1 MAEQYGKLSFKDI
14 ERRKKL
20 RVAKIMLEDPYK
32 ELSKRERTIG
42 NQILKQL
49 KKDGR
54 TLANYVKLEGKPPPS
69 PPAPK
74 RKPTRPGIAARSA
87 ARVDA
92 QRDIDEDIAGRAKPE
107 KAKKAK
113 KVKKPEVGTP
123 AFAYQERV
131 PVRGGGRRGRTV
143 TWDAGKLTKED
154 LANLVGQEALD
165 QPKSLPKPKP
175 KRVMPR
181 PPGIAARSRAR
192 VEAQRDIDEDIA
204 GRARPVPIIKSPVG
218 PSKRRPT
225 GAEREVERKKREAAR
240 RRQTMEIFADPSGL
254 EYGRGM
260 LKPEE
265 AVVKSEPKKSVVP
278 SVQPESQSKK
288 EKIVPL
294 PKRKPA
300 RVTGIATA
308 FPKKKR
314 FDPDIAAAFPKPKH
328 AEEFVGTGPKGA
340 VAPKHILEDKPPKA
354 KKVKKDV
361 REDYPTRGTRP
372 ELQHHEP
379 RYIKLPEWLGGGR
392 IKMEVGDEDDEFV
405 GMNKKGGQIKKS
417 VKKVKAKPRK
427 AKAKTRKRA
436 ALRGHR
442 AELRGG

>member
-1 MAEQYGKLSFKDI
+1 MAKQYGKLSFKDI

-181 PPGIAARSRAR
+181 PPGIAARSAAR
-192 VEAQRDIDEDIA
+192 VEAQ
-204 GRARPVPIIKSPVG
+204 
-218 PSKRRPT
+218 
-225 GAEREVERKKREAAR
+225 
-240 RRQTMEIFADPSGL
+240 
-254 EYGRGM
+254 
-260 LKPEE
+260 
-265 AVVKSEPKKSVVP
+265 
-278 SVQPESQSKK
+278 
-288 EKIVPL
+288 
-294 PKRKPA
+294 
-300 RVTGIATA
+300 
-308 FPKKKR
+308 
-314 FDPDIAAAFPKPKH
+314 
-328 AEEFVGTGPKGA
+328 
-340 VAPKHILEDKPPKA
+340 
-354 KKVKKDV
+354 
-361 REDYPTRGTRP
+361 
-372 ELQHHEP
+372 
-379 RYIKLPEWLGGGR
+379 
-392 IKMEVGDEDDEFV
+392 
-405 GMNKKGGQIKKS
+405 
-417 VKKVKAKPRK
+417 
-427 AKAKTRKRA
+427 
-436 ALRGHR
+436 
-442 AELRGG
+442 